1 MNFTEY
7 ALKNRALVYFF
18 VFVLVV
24 GGVYSFFTMS
34 KLEDPAITVKQAMI
48 VTAYPGASAYQV
60 ELEVTDVLEKSI
72 RAMGDL
78 DHIESRSMDDVSEIL
93 VELSSTV
100 PLSEL
105 QQNWDILRRKVANV
119 QSQLPAGAQPS
130 MVLDDFGDVY
140 GMFYAMTS
148 DGFGYQ
154 KMSDYADLVRRT
166 MLDIDGVSSV
176 DIYGERSSCI
186 NIEFQEAKMANL
198 GVHPA
203 EIILTLKGQNATVY
217 SGYYNSGEKRVRIG
231 VDGDFQ
237 NLGSIRDLLIKGHEG
252 DHIRLGDVADVTKGY
267 VEPQRQGL
275 VYDTLPAI
283 SISIAMQKG
292 GNIIQLGKKIDDKLA
307 ELKETVIPAGIDFQK
322 VFFQPARVQ
331 SAINVFMVNLIES
344 VAIVILVV
352 MLAMGFR
359 SGYIIGIGLIVVVL
373 GSFVVLHMMHGTL
386 QRVSLASFIV
396 AMGMLVDN
404 AIVITDGIM
413 VDLKRGIPKPAALI
427 NITKKTAWALLGA
440 TTIGILTFLPIFLSP
455 DTTGE
460 YVRDLFIGLAVSL
473 WLSWV
478 LALAYVPIQAD
489 RAFKS
494 KVVSPTGNSEE
505 SNPFNGRIY
514 QGFQKVLRFAIFY
527 RWGLLTVIVALLLVS
542 VWGFRFIK
550 QGFFPDLSYNQLYIE
565 YKMPYGTNPETVKSD
580 LASME
585 RYLMDRPEITSVTT
599 SLGGTPSRYNLVRTV
614 AEPAL
619 SYGELI
625 VDFTSPE
632 TLKDN
637 LSALQ
642 AYLSSH
648 YPQAYVRMKR
658 YNLMYMDFPIQFMI
672 SGPDPAVL
680 KDLCSQV
687 EEIMRTDSSVML
699 VTNNWGPETPAL
711 GVRYQQQI
719 ARDANLTRED
729 VGLAILAA
737 TDGLPIG
744 SYYEGE
750 HALPIYLKS
759 VDNQGERLQQINNVP
774 VWSMLPS
781 VNGMGMETV
790 KELMTGMI
798 SEDDI
803 LKRLTGSVPL
813 NQASSGVEMSWEVPV
828 VRRYNGQRSI
838 AAQCNNA
845 PGYTTTAARN
855 SLLPKIEAIQMP
867 PGYTTAWQGE
877 YLASTQSQ
885 SYLFKNVPIAIV
897 LVLAILIALFKDFKK
912 PLMIL
917 LCLPL
922 AITGVVAGMLLA
934 GKEFGFVAIVGALGL
949 VGMMIKNGVVLV
961 DEVDVQIRS
970 GKDSFLALLDASTS
984 RLRPVFLA
992 AMTTI
997 LGMIPLVND
1006 DMFGALAVTIMGGL
1020 FIGTIVTLVILPVL
1034 YSLFFHIRHPE
1045 KNKDLLPVKVEE
1057 SSTDVVVADK

>member
-18 VFVLVV
+18 VLVLTI

-34 KLEDPAITVKQAMI
+34 KLEDPAITVKQAMV
-48 VTAYPGASAYQV
+48 VTAFPGASAWQV
-60 ELEVTDVLEKSI
+60 EMEVSDVLEKSI
-72 RAMGDL
+72 RSMGDL
-78 DHIESRSMDDVSEIL
+78 DHVESRSMDDVSEIL

-100 PLSEL
+100 PLDEL

-119 QSQLPAGAQPS
+119 QSQLPEGAQPS

-148 DGFGYQ
+148 DGFDYQ
-154 KMSDYADLVRRT
+154 KMMDYAQLVRRT
-166 MLDIDGVSSV
+166 VLDIDGVSGV
-176 DIYGERSSCI
+176 DIYGERQACV
-186 NIEFQEAKMANL
+186 NIDIQESKMANL

-203 EIILTLKGQNATVY
+203 EIVLTLRGQNATVY
-217 SGYYNSGEKRVRIG
+217 SGYYNSGVKRVRVG
-231 VDGDFQ
+231 VDGSF
-237 NLGSIRDLLIKGHEG
+237 NSIEDISSLLIRGHEQ
-252 DHIRLGDVADVTKGY
+252 DHIRLGDIADISKGY
-267 VEPQRQGL
+267 VEPQREGL
-275 VYDTLPAI
+275 IYDSIPAI
-283 SISIAMQKG
+283 AISIAMQKG
-292 GNIIQLGKKIDDKLA
+292 GNIIQLGKTIDQKLA
-307 ELKETVIPAGIDFQK
+307 ELKETIIPAGINFEE
-322 VFFQPARVQ
+322 VFFQPARVK
-331 SAINVFMVNLIES
+331 SAINVFMINLIES
-344 VAIVILVV
+344 VLIVIIIV

-359 SGYIIGIGLIVVVL
+359 SGYIIGIGLVVVVL
-373 GSFVVLHMMHGTL
+373 GSFVILHMMHGTL

-413 VDLKRGIPKPAALI
+413 VDLKRGIPKPAALV

-440 TTIGILTFLPIFLSP
+440 TTIGILTFLPIFMSP

-460 YVRDLFIGLAVSL
+460 YVRDLFIVLAVSL
-473 WLSWV
+473 WLSWI

-489 RAFKS
+489 RIFKV
-494 KVVSPTGNSEE
+494 KPVPQNADN
-505 SNPFNGRIY
+505 NPFNGRVY
-514 QGFQKVLRFAIFY
+514 RQFQRLLSSAIRY
-527 RWGLLTVIVALLLVS
+527 RWSWIIVILVLLVVS
-542 VWGFRFIK
+542 VWGARFIK

-565 YKMPYGTNPETVKSD
+565 YKMPYGTNPQAVKAD
-580 LASME
+580 LTAME
-585 RYLMDRPEITSVTT
+585 RYLISQPEITAVTI

-632 TLKDN
+632 TLKEK
-637 LSALQ
+637 LPELQ
-642 AYLSSH
+642 IYLSSH

-672 SGPDPAVL
+672 TGPDPAVL
-680 KDLCSQV
+680 KRLCSEV
-687 EEIMRTDSSVML
+687 EDIMRADSTAIL
-699 VTNNWGPETPAL
+699 VTNNWGPETPAMNVL
-711 GVRYQQQI
+711 YQQAI
-719 ARDANLTRED
+719 ARDVNLSRED
-729 VGLAILAA
+729 VGLALLAA
-737 TDGLPIG
+737 TDGLPVG

-750 HALPIYLKS
+750 HDLPIYLKS
-759 VDNQGERLQQINNVP
+759 VDGRGERPERLSNVP
-774 VWSMLPS
+774 VWSMVPS
-781 VNGMGMETV
+781 TNGIGMETV
-790 KELMTGMI
+790 KELMAGMV
-798 SEDDI
+798 SSDEI
-803 LKRLTGSVPL
+803 LRRLTGSVPL
-813 NQASSGVEMSWEVPV
+813 NQASSGIDVKWEVPV

-845 PGYTTTAARN
+845 PGYTTTAVRN
-855 SLLPKIEAIQMP
+855 SLLPKINAIP
-867 PGYTTAWQGE
+867 IPAGYKTEWQGE
-877 YLASTQSQ
+877 YLASTQSE
-885 SYLFKNVPIAIV
+885 SYLFKNVPIAVV
-897 LVLAILIALFKDFKK
+897 LVLAILIALFKDFRR

-961 DEVDVQIRS
+961 DEVDMQIRS
-970 GKDSFLALLDASTS
+970 GKEAFQALIDASTS

-1020 FIGTIVTLVILPVL
+1020 FIGTVVTLVFLPIL
-1034 YSLFFHIRHPE
+1034 YSLFFHIRFPHQ
-1045 KNKDLLPVKVEE
+1045 
-1057 SSTDVVVADK
+1057 DKKEASQIHLS

>member
-7 ALKNRALVYFF
+7 ALKNRSLVYFF
-18 VFVLVV
+18 VLVLVI
-24 GGVYSFFTMS
+24 GGIYSFFTMS
-34 KLEDPAITVKQAMI
+34 KLEDPAITVKQAMV
-48 VTAYPGASAYQV
+48 VTTYPGASAWQV
-60 ELEVTDVLEKSI
+60 ELQVTDVLEKSI
-72 RAMGDL
+72 RSMGDL
-78 DHIESRSMDDVSEIL
+78 DHVESRSMDDVSEIL

-100 PLSEL
+100 PLADL
-105 QQNWDILRRKVANV
+105 QQSWDILRRKVANV
-119 QSQLPAGAQPS
+119 QSQLPAGAQAS
-130 MVLDDFGDVY
+130 LVLDDFGDVY

-148 DGFGYQ
+148 DGLGYQ
-154 KMSDYADLVRRT
+154 EMMDYAQLVRRT
-166 MLDIDGVSSV
+166 MLDVEGVSSV
-176 DIYGERSSCI
+176 DIYGERQSCI
-186 NIEFQEAKMANL
+186 NIEFLEDKMANL

-203 EIILTLKGQNATVY
+203 EVVLTLNGQNKTVY
-217 SGYYNSGEKRVRIG
+217 SGYYNSGEKRVRVD
-231 VDGDFQ
+231 VDGNFE
-237 NLGSIRDLLIKGHEG
+237 NINSIRDLLIKGHEG
-252 DHIRLGDVADVTKGY
+252 DEIRLGDVASISKGY
-267 VEPQRQGL
+267 VQPERQGL
-275 VYDTLPAI
+275 LYDTLPAI
-283 SISIAMQKG
+283 AISIAMETG
-292 GNIIQLGKKIDDKLA
+292 GNIIQLGKVIDKKIDD
-307 ELKETVIPAGIDFQK
+307 LKQTVIPAGIDFKK

-344 VAIVILVV
+344 VLIVILVV

-359 SGYIIGIGLIVVVL
+359 SGYIIGIGLVVVVL
-373 GSFVVLHMMHGTL
+373 GSFVVLYMMHGTL

-427 NITKKTAWALLGA
+427 NITKKTAWPLLGA

-460 YVRDLFIGLAVSL
+460 YVRDLFIVLAVSL
-473 WLSWV
+473 WLSWI

-489 RAFKS
+489 RSFKQQPAS
-494 KVVSPTGNSEE
+494 AGAEKDPFSGKIYQRFRSVLTFSVYHRWGVVIAVVAMLVVS
-505 SNPFNGRIY
+505 
-514 QGFQKVLRFAIFY
+514 VFA
-527 RWGLLTVIVALLLVS
+527 
-542 VWGFRFIK
+542 FRFIR

-565 YKMPYGTNPETVKSD
+565 YKMPYGTNPESVKSD

-585 RYLMDRPEITSVTT
+585 RYLTGLPEITAVTT

-614 AEPAL
+614 AEPDL

-625 VDFTSPE
+625 VDFTSPDVLVE
-632 TLKDN
+632 KLDSIQK
-637 LSALQ
+637 
-642 AYLSSH
+642 YLSEN

-658 YNLMYMDFPIQFMI
+658 YNLMYMNFPIQFMI

-680 KDLCSQV
+680 KDLCGRV
-687 EEIMRTDSSVML
+687 EDIMRADSTVIL

-711 GVRYQQQI
+711 SVDYHQPI
-719 ARDANLTRED
+719 ARVAGLSRED
-729 VGLAILAA
+729 VGLALLAA
-737 TDGLPIG
+737 TDGLPVG
-744 SYYEGE
+744 TYYEGD
-750 HALPIYLKS
+750 HPMPIYIKS
-759 VDNQGERLQQINNVP
+759 VDKQGKRPGKIDNVQ
-774 VWSMLPS
+774 VWSMAPS
-781 VNGMGMETV
+781 TNALNMETV
-790 KELMTGMI
+790 KELMSGMI
-798 SEDDI
+798 SEDDV
-803 LKRLTGSVPL
+803 LKDLVGSTPL
-813 NQASSGVEMSWEVPV
+813 NQATNGINMNWETPV

-845 PGYTTTAARN
+845 PGYTTTESRN
-855 SLLPKIEAIQMP
+855 SLLAKIDTIQMP

-922 AITGVVAGMLLA
+922 AITGVVGGMLIA

-961 DEVDVQIRS
+961 DEVDIQIRS
-970 GKDSFLALLDASTS
+970 GKDPFQALLDASAS

-1020 FIGTIVTLVILPVL
+1020 FIGTIITLVVLPVL
-1034 YSLFFHIRHPE
+1034 YSLFFRIIHPDREKKHQIHI
-1045 KNKDLLPVKVEE
+1045 KL
-1057 SSTDVVVADK
+1057 S

>member
-1 MNFTEY
+1 MMNLTEY
-7 ALKNRALVYFF
+7 ALKNRAFVYFF
-18 VFVLVV
+18 VVVLVV
-24 GGVYSFFTMS
+24 GGIYSFFTMS
-34 KLEDPAITVKQAMI
+34 KLEDPAITVKEAMV
-48 VTAYPGASAYQV
+48 VTAFPGASAWQV

-72 RAMGDL
+72 RSMGDL
-78 DHIESRSMDDVSEIL
+78 DHVESRSMDDVSEIL
-93 VELSSTV
+93 VTLNSTV
-100 PLSEL
+100 PLAEL

-119 QSQLPAGAQPS
+119 QAELPAGAEGS

-154 KMSDYADLVRRT
+154 RMMDYAQLVRRT
-166 MLDIDGVSSV
+166 VLDIDGVSSV
-176 DIYGERSSCI
+176 DIYGEQQSCI
-186 NIEFQEAKMANL
+186 NIDIQEGKMANL

-217 SGYYNSGEKRVRIG
+217 SGYYNSGEKRVR
-231 VDGDFQ
+231 VDID
-237 NLGSIRDLLIKGHEG
+237 GSFNEVEDIRNLLIRGHEE
-252 DHIRLGDVADVTKGY
+252 DQIRLGDVATIHKGY
-267 VEPQRQGL
+267 VEPEREGVL
-275 VYDTLPAI
+275 YDTLPAI
-283 SISIAMQKG
+283 AVSIAMEKG
-292 GNIIQLGKKIDDKLA
+292 GNIIQLGKVIDEKLN
-307 ELKETVIPAGIDFQK
+307 ELKQTVIPAGINFEK
-322 VFFQPARVQ
+322 VFFQPTRVK
-331 SAINVFMVNLIES
+331 SAINVFMINLIES
-344 VAIVILVV
+344 VLIVILVV
-352 MLAMGFR
+352 MLGMGFR
-359 SGYIIGIGLIVVVL
+359 SGYIIGIGLVVVVL
-373 GSFVVLHMMHGTL
+373 GSFVVLHLMDGTL

-413 VDLKRGIPKPAALI
+413 VDLKRGVPKSAALV
-427 NITKKTAWALLGA
+427 NITKKTALPLLGA

-460 YVRDLFIGLAVSL
+460 YVRDLFIVLAVSL

-489 RAFKS
+489 RAFKEQVENQS
-494 KVVSPTGNSEE
+494 KEDH
-505 SNPFNGRIY
+505 PFGGRIY
-514 QGFQKVLRFAIFY
+514 RKYQDVLKFSIHY
-527 RWGLLTVIVALLLVS
+527 RWGLVVGVVVLLAVS
-542 VWGFRFIK
+542 VYGYRFIR

-565 YKMPYGTNPETVKSD
+565 YKMPFGTNPAFVKAD

-585 RYLMDRPEITSVTT
+585 KYLMSRPEVTAVTT

-614 AEPAL
+614 AEPSL

-632 TLKDN
+632 TLKDQ
-637 LSALQ
+637 LPELQ
-642 AYLSSH
+642 AYLSAH

-680 KDLCSQV
+680 KTLCSQV
-687 EEIMRTDSSVML
+687 EDVMRADSTVIL
-699 VTNNWGPETPAL
+699 VTNNWGPETPAME
-711 GVRYQQQI
+711 VQYCQQI
-719 ARDANLTRED
+719 ARDVNLTRED
-729 VGLAILAA
+729 VGLALLAA

-744 SYYEGE
+744 AYYEGE
-750 HALPIYLKS
+750 HALPIYLRS
-759 VDNQGERLQQINNVP
+759 VNNQGTRLEQINNVP
-774 VWSMLPS
+774 VWSMVPS
-781 VNGMGMETV
+781 TNGMNMETV

-798 SEDDI
+798 GQEQL

-813 NQASSGVEMSWEVPV
+813 NQASTGVDMLWEVPV

-838 AAQCNNA
+838 AVQCNNA
-845 PGYTTTAARN
+845 PGYTTTAVRN
-855 SLLPKIEAIQMP
+855 SLLPKINSIQIP
-867 PGYTTAWQGE
+867 PGYITEWQGE
-877 YLASTQSQ
+877 YLASTESQ
-885 SYLFKNVPIAIV
+885 SYLFKNVPIALV
-897 LVLAILIALFKDFKK
+897 LVLAILIALFRDFRK

-922 AITGVVAGMLLA
+922 AITGVVGGMLLA
-934 GKEFGFVAIVGALGL
+934 DKEFGFVAIVGALGL

-961 DEVDVQIRS
+961 DEVDIQIRS

-992 AMTTI
+992 SMTTI

-1020 FIGTIVTLVILPVL
+1020 FIGTIITLIVLPVL
-1034 YSLFFHIRHPE
+1034 YSLFFHIRRRE
-1045 KNKDLLPVKVEE
+1045 GEVSGMIKND
-1057 SSTDVVVADK
+1057 

>member
-18 VFVLVV
+18 VLVLTI

-34 KLEDPAITVKQAMI
+34 KLEDPAITVKQAMV
-48 VTAYPGASAYQV
+48 VTAFPGASAWQV
-60 ELEVTDVLEKSI
+60 EMEVSDVLEKSI
-72 RAMGDL
+72 RSMGDL
-78 DHIESRSMDDVSEIL
+78 DHVESRSMDDVSEIL

-100 PLSEL
+100 PLDEL

-119 QSQLPAGAQPS
+119 QSQLPEGAQPS

-148 DGFGYQ
+148 DGFDYQ
-154 KMSDYADLVRRT
+154 KMMDYAQLVRRT
-166 MLDIDGVSSV
+166 VLDIDGVSGV
-176 DIYGERSSCI
+176 DIYGERQACV
-186 NIEFQEAKMANL
+186 NIDIQESKMANL

-203 EIILTLKGQNATVY
+203 EIVLTLRGQNATVY
-217 SGYYNSGEKRVRIG
+217 SGYYNSGVKRVRVG
-231 VDGDFQ
+231 VDGSF
-237 NLGSIRDLLIKGHEG
+237 NSIEDISSLLIRGHEQ
-252 DHIRLGDVADVTKGY
+252 DHVRLGDIADISKGY
-267 VEPQRQGL
+267 VEPQREGL
-275 VYDTLPAI
+275 IYDSIPAI
-283 SISIAMQKG
+283 AISIAMQKG
-292 GNIIQLGKKIDDKLA
+292 GNIIQLGKTIDQKLA
-307 ELKETVIPAGIDFQK
+307 ELKETIIPAGINFEK
-322 VFFQPARVQ
+322 VFFQPARVK
-331 SAINVFMVNLIES
+331 SAINVFMINLIES
-344 VAIVILVV
+344 VLIVIIIV

-359 SGYIIGIGLIVVVL
+359 SGYIIGIGLVVVVL
-373 GSFVVLHMMHGTL
+373 GSFVILHMMHGTL

-413 VDLKRGIPKPAALI
+413 VDLKRGIPKPAALV

-440 TTIGILTFLPIFLSP
+440 TTIGILTFLPIFMSP

-460 YVRDLFIGLAVSL
+460 YVRDLFIVLAVSL
-473 WLSWV
+473 WLSWI

-489 RAFKS
+489 RIFKV
-494 KVVSPTGNSEE
+494 KPVPQNADN
-505 SNPFNGRIY
+505 NPFNGRVY
-514 QGFQKVLRFAIFY
+514 RQFQRLLSSAIRY
-527 RWGLLTVIVALLLVS
+527 RWSWIIVILVLLVVS
-542 VWGFRFIK
+542 VWGARFIK

-565 YKMPYGTNPETVKSD
+565 YKMPYGTNPQAVKAD
-580 LASME
+580 LTAME
-585 RYLMDRPEITSVTT
+585 RYLISQPEITAVTI

-632 TLKDN
+632 TLKEK
-637 LSALQ
+637 LPELQ
-642 AYLSSH
+642 IYLSSH

-672 SGPDPAVL
+672 TGPDPAVL
-680 KDLCSQV
+680 KRLCSEV
-687 EEIMRTDSSVML
+687 EDIMRADSTAIL
-699 VTNNWGPETPAL
+699 VTNNWGPETPAMNVL
-711 GVRYQQQI
+711 YQQAI
-719 ARDANLTRED
+719 ARDVNLSRED
-729 VGLAILAA
+729 VGLALLAA
-737 TDGLPIG
+737 TDGLPVG

-750 HALPIYLKS
+750 HDLPIYLKS
-759 VDNQGERLQQINNVP
+759 VDGRGERPERLSNVP
-774 VWSMLPS
+774 VWSMVPS
-781 VNGMGMETV
+781 TNGIGMETV
-790 KELMTGMI
+790 KELMAGMV
-798 SEDDI
+798 SSDEI
-803 LKRLTGSVPL
+803 LRRLTGSVPL
-813 NQASSGVEMSWEVPV
+813 NQASSGIDVKWEVPV

-845 PGYTTTAARN
+845 PGYTTTAVRN
-855 SLLPKIEAIQMP
+855 SLLPKINAIP
-867 PGYTTAWQGE
+867 IPAGYKTEWQGE
-877 YLASTQSQ
+877 YLASTQSE
-885 SYLFKNVPIAIV
+885 SYLFKNVPIAVV
-897 LVLAILIALFKDFKK
+897 LVLAILIALFKDFRR

-961 DEVDVQIRS
+961 DEVDMQIRS
-970 GKDSFLALLDASTS
+970 GKEAFQALIDASTS

-1020 FIGTIVTLVILPVL
+1020 FIGTVVTLVFLPIL
-1034 YSLFFHIRHPE
+1034 YSLFFHIRFPHQ
-1045 KNKDLLPVKVEE
+1045 
-1057 SSTDVVVADK
+1057 DKKEASQIHLS

>member
-18 VFVLVV
+18 VCVLVI
-24 GGVYSFFTMS
+24 GGIYSFFTMS

-48 VTAYPGASAYQV
+48 ITAFPGASAYQV

-72 RAMGDL
+72 RTMGDL

-93 VELSSTV
+93 VEIGSTV
-100 PLSEL
+100 PLNEL

-119 QSQLPAGAQPS
+119 QAQLPAGAQAS
-130 MVLDDFGDVY
+130 IVMDDFGDVY

-154 KMSDYADLVRRT
+154 KMSDYAELVRRT
-166 MLDIDGVSSV
+166 VLDIDGVSSV
-176 DIYGERSSCI
+176 DIYGERQSCI
-186 NIEFQEAKMANL
+186 DIEIQEGKMANL

-203 EIILTLKGQNATVY
+203 EIILTLEGQNATVY
-217 SGYYNSGEKRVRIG
+217 SGYYNSGEKRVRVGIN
-231 VDGDFQ
+231 GDFK
-237 NLGSIRDLLIKGHEG
+237 GIGDIRNLLIKGHE
-252 DHIRLGDVADVTKGY
+252 DDNIRLGDVADITKGY
-267 VEPQRQGL
+267 VEPQREGL

-283 SISIAMQKG
+283 AISIAMEKG
-292 GNIIQLGKKIDDKLA
+292 GNIIQLGKKIDSKLA
-307 ELKETVIPAGIDFQK
+307 ELKESVIPAGIEFQK
-322 VFFQPARVQ
+322 VFFQPARVK
-331 SAINVFMVNLIES
+331 SAINVFMINLIES
-344 VAIVILVV
+344 VAIVIIVV

-373 GSFVVLHMMHGTL
+373 GSFVILHMMHGTL

-440 TTIGILTFLPIFLSP
+440 TTIGILTFLPIFMSP

-460 YVRDLFIGLAVSL
+460 YVRDLFIVLAVSL

-489 RAFKS
+489 RAFKQKPQAAGS
-494 KVVSPTGNSEE
+494 GEQA
-505 SNPFNGRIY
+505 NPFNGRVY
-514 QGFQKVLRFAIFY
+514 RDFQSVLKFAVFY
-527 RWGLLTVIVALLLVS
+527 RWGLLIATVILLAVS

-565 YKMPYGTNPETVKSD
+565 YKMPYGTNPEAVKSN

-585 RYLMDRPEITSVTT
+585 RYLMSRPEITSVTT

-614 AEPAL
+614 AEPSL

-632 TLKDN
+632 TLKDK
-637 LSALQ
+637 LPELQ

-658 YNLMYMDFPIQFMI
+658 YNLMYMDFPVQFMI

-680 KDLCSQV
+680 KQLCSQV
-687 EEIMRTDSSVML
+687 EEIMREDSTTML
-699 VTNNWGPETPAL
+699 VTNDWGTETPAL
-711 GVRYQQQI
+711 DVRYQQAI

-729 VGLAILAA
+729 VGLAVLAA

-759 VDNQGERLQQINNVP
+759 VNDQGERPEQINNIP

-781 VNGMGMETV
+781 TNGLGMNTV

-803 LKRLTGSVPL
+803 LKRLVGSTPL
-813 NQASSGVEMSWEVPV
+813 SQASTGVDMGWEVPV

-838 AAQCNNA
+838 SAQCNNA
-845 PGYTTTAARN
+845 PGYTTAAVRN
-855 SLLPKIEAIQMP
+855 SLLPKIDSIQLP
-867 PGYTTAWQGE
+867 PGYSTAWQGE

-885 SYLFKNVPIAIV
+885 YYLFKNVPIAIV
-897 LVLAILIALFKDFKK
+897 LILAILIALFKDFRK

-922 AITGVVAGMLLA
+922 AIMGVVAGMLLA

-961 DEVDVQIRS
+961 DEVDIQIRS
-970 GKDSFLALLDASTS
+970 GKDPFLALLDASTS

-1020 FIGTIVTLVILPVL
+1020 FIGTIITLVILPVL

-1045 KNKDLLPVKVEE
+1045 QDKKKNIRINW
-1057 SSTDVVVADK
+1057 S

>member
-18 VFVLVV
+18 VAVLVI
-24 GGVYSFFTMS
+24 GGIYSFFTMS

-48 VTAYPGASAYQV
+48 VTAFPGASAYQV

-72 RAMGDL
+72 RTMGDL
-78 DHIESRSMDDVSEIL
+78 DHVESRSMDDVSEIL

-100 PLSEL
+100 PLAEL
-105 QQNWDILRRKVANV
+105 QENWDILRRKVSDV
-119 QSQLPAGAQPS
+119 QAQLPAGAQSS
-130 MVLDDFGDVY
+130 MVFDDFGDVY

-148 DGFGYQ
+148 DGLGYQ
-154 KMSDYADLVRRT
+154 EMSDYAELVRRT
-166 MLDIDGVSSV
+166 VLDIDGVSSV
-176 DIYGERSSCI
+176 DIYGERPSCI
-186 NIEFQEAKMANL
+186 DIEIQEGKMANL

-231 VDGDFQ
+231 VNGDFQ
-237 NLGSIRDLLIKGHEG
+237 GIEDIRNLLIKGHED
-252 DHIRLGDVADVTKGY
+252 DHIRLGDVARITKGY
-267 VEPQRQGL
+267 VTPQRQGL
-275 VYDTLPAI
+275 AYDTLPAI
-283 SISIAMQKG
+283 AISIAMKEG
-292 GNIIQLGKKIDDKLA
+292 GNIIQLGKKIDNKLA
-307 ELKETVIPAGIDFQK
+307 ELKESVIPAGIEFQK
-322 VFFQPARVQ
+322 VFFQPARVR
-331 SAINVFMVNLIES
+331 SAINVFMVNLLES

-413 VDLKRGIPKPAALI
+413 VDIKRGIPKPAALV
-427 NITKKTAWALLGA
+427 NITKKTAWPLLGA

-460 YVRDLFIGLAVSL
+460 YVRDLFIVLAVSL
-473 WLSWV
+473 WLSWL

-489 RAFKS
+489 RAFKQ
-494 KVVSPTGNSEE
+494 KVRETGDMQDV
-505 SNPFNGRIY
+505 NPFDGRIY
-514 QGFQKVLRFAIFY
+514 RGFRQVLTFAVFY
-527 RWGLLTVIVALLLVS
+527 RWAIMAVTVLLLLVS

-565 YKMPYGTNPETVKSD
+565 YKMPYGTNPQAVKND

-585 RYLMDRPEITSVTT
+585 RYLMSRPEITAVTT

-632 TLKDN
+632 TLKDK
-637 LSALQ
+637 LPELQ
-642 AYLSSH
+642 SYLSSH
-648 YPQAYVRMKR
+648 YPQAYVRIKR

-680 KDLCSQV
+680 KKLCGQV
-687 EEIMRTDSSVML
+687 EDIMWADSGVIL
-699 VTNNWGPETPAL
+699 VTNNWGTETPAL
-711 GVRYQQQI
+711 NVEYQQPM
-719 ARDANLTRED
+719 ARDVGLTRED
-729 VGLAILAA
+729 VGLALLAA
-737 TDGLPIG
+737 TDGLPV
-744 SYYEGE
+744 STYYEGE
-750 HALPIYLKS
+750 HPLPVYLKS
-759 VDNQGERLQQINNVP
+759 VDSRGERPGQVNNIP
-774 VWSMLPS
+774 VWSLLPS
-781 VNGMGMETV
+781 VNGIGMETV

-798 SEDDI
+798 SEDDL
-803 LKRLTGSVPL
+803 LKRLTGSIPL
-813 NQASSGVEMSWEVPV
+813 NQASTGVGVTWEVPV

-838 AAQCNNA
+838 AVQCNNA
-845 PGYTTTAARN
+845 PGFTTTAVRN
-855 SLLPKIEAIQMP
+855 SLLPKIDSIQLP
-867 PGYTTAWQGE
+867 PGYTSAWQGE

-885 SYLFKNVPIAIV
+885 SYLFKNVPLAIV
-897 LVLAILIALFKDFKK
+897 LVLAILIALFKDFRK

-961 DEVDVQIRS
+961 DEVDIQIRS
-970 GKDSFLALLDASTS
+970 GKDAFLALLDASAS

-1020 FIGTIVTLVILPVL
+1020 FIGTIVTLVFLPVL

-1045 KNKDLLPVKVEE
+1045 RDAK
-1057 SSTDVVVADK
+1057 

>member
-7 ALKNRALVYFF
+7 ALKNKALVYFF
-18 VFVLVV
+18 VAVLVI

-34 KLEDPAITVKQAMI
+34 KLEDPAITVKQAMV
-48 VTAYPGASAYQV
+48 VTAFPGASAWQV

-72 RAMGDL
+72 RSMGDL
-78 DHIESRSMDDVSEIL
+78 DHVESRSMNDVSYIL
-93 VELSSTV
+93 VELASTV
-100 PLSEL
+100 PPDDL
-105 QQNWDILRRKVANV
+105 QQYWDILRRKVANV
-119 QSQLPAGAQPS
+119 QPQLPSGAQPS

-154 KMSDYADLVRRT
+154 KMMDYAQLVRRT
-166 MLDIDGVSSV
+166 VLDIDGVSSV
-176 DIYGERSSCI
+176 DIYGERQACI
-186 NIEFQEAKMANL
+186 NIDIQEAKMANL

-203 EIILTLKGQNATVY
+203 EIILTLRGQNATVY
-217 SGYYNSGEKRVRIG
+217 SGYYNSGDKRVRVG
-231 VDGDFQ
+231 VDGSFGDIGDIS
-237 NLGSIRDLLIKGHEG
+237 NLLIRGHEE
-252 DHIRLGDVADVTKGY
+252 DHIRLGDVAQITKGY
-267 VEPQRQGL
+267 VEPQREGL
-275 VYDTLPAI
+275 IYDTLPAI
-283 SISIAMQKG
+283 AISIAMQKG
-292 GNIIQLGKKIDDKLA
+292 GNIIQLGKKIDQKLN
-307 ELKETVIPAGIDFQK
+307 ELKQTLVPAGINFEK
-322 VFFQPARVQ
+322 VFFQPTRVQ
-331 SAINVFMVNLIES
+331 SAISVFMVNLIES
-344 VAIVILVV
+344 VLIVIFVV
-352 MLAMGFR
+352 MLSMGFR
-359 SGYIIGIGLIVVVL
+359 SGYIIGIGLVVVVL
-373 GSFVVLHMMHGTL
+373 GSFVILHMMHGTL

-413 VDLKRGIPKPAALI
+413 VDLKRGIPKPAALV

-440 TTIGILTFLPIFLSP
+440 TTIGILTFLPIYMSP

-460 YVRDLFIGLAVSL
+460 YVRDLFIVLAVSL

-489 RAFKS
+489 RAFKP
-494 KVVSPTGNSEE
+494 KPVEPGE
-505 SNPFNGRIY
+505 SDNPFNGRIY
-514 QGFQKVLRFAIFY
+514 RKYQGLLKFSIYY
-527 RWGLLTVIVALLLVS
+527 RWVFIVATVILLLVS
-542 VWGFRFIK
+542 VYGYRFIQ

-565 YKMPYGTNPETVKSD
+565 YKMPFGTNPEAVKAD

-585 RYLMDRPEITSVTT
+585 KYLMSRSEITAVTT

-614 AEPAL
+614 AEPSL

-625 VDFTSPE
+625 VDFTSPSS
-632 TLKDN
+632 LKDN
-637 LSALQ
+637 LPELQ

-680 KDLCSQV
+680 KELCAQV
-687 EEIMRTDSSVML
+687 EDIMRADSTIML
-699 VTNNWGPETPAL
+699 VTNDWGPETPAM
-711 GVRYQQQI
+711 GVRYQQAI
-719 ARDANLTRED
+719 ARDVNLSRED
-729 VGLAILAA
+729 VGLAVLAA

-759 VDNQGERLQQINNVP
+759 VDALGERPARLNNVP
-774 VWSMLPS
+774 VWSMVPS
-781 VNGMGMETV
+781 TNGIGLSTV
-790 KELMTGMI
+790 RELMTGML
-798 SEDDI
+798 SEGQLLQQVI
-803 LKRLTGSVPL
+803 GSVPL
-813 NQASSGVEMSWEVPV
+813 NQASAGVDVGWEVPV

-838 AAQCNNA
+838 SAQCNNV
-845 PGYTTTAARN
+845 PEYTTTAARN
-855 SLLPKIEAIQMP
+855 SLLPKINAIQIP
-867 PGYTTAWQGE
+867 PGYKTEWQGE

-897 LVLAILIALFKDFKK
+897 IILAILIALFKDFKK

-934 GKEFGFVAIVGALGL
+934 DKEFGFVAIVGALGL

-961 DEVDVQIRS
+961 DEVDIQIRS
-970 GKDSFLALLDASTS
+970 GKDRFLALVDASTS

-1020 FIGTIVTLVILPVL
+1020 FIGTIITLIILPIL
-1034 YSLFFHIRHPE
+1034 YSLFFHIRHPKKE
-1045 KNKDLLPVKVEE
+1045 NKRAAQIHLG
-1057 SSTDVVVADK
+1057 

>member
-18 VFVLVV
+18 VLVLTI

-34 KLEDPAITVKQAMI
+34 KLEDPAITVKQAMV
-48 VTAYPGASAYQV
+48 VTAFPGASAWQV
-60 ELEVTDVLEKSI
+60 EMEVSDVLEKSI
-72 RAMGDL
+72 RSMGDL
-78 DHIESRSMDDVSEIL
+78 DHVESRSMDDVSEIL

-100 PLSEL
+100 PLDEL

-119 QSQLPAGAQPS
+119 QSQLPEGAQPS
-130 MVLDDFGDVY
+130 IVLDDFGDVY

-148 DGFGYQ
+148 DGFDYQ
-154 KMSDYADLVRRT
+154 KMMDYAQLVRRT
-166 MLDIDGVSSV
+166 VLDIDGVSGV
-176 DIYGERSSCI
+176 DIYGERQACV
-186 NIEFQEAKMANL
+186 NIDIQESKMANL

-203 EIILTLKGQNATVY
+203 EIVLTLRGQNATVY
-217 SGYYNSGEKRVRIG
+217 SGYYNSGVKRVRVG
-231 VDGDFQ
+231 VDGSF
-237 NLGSIRDLLIKGHEG
+237 NSIEDISSLLIRGHEQ
-252 DHIRLGDVADVTKGY
+252 DHIRLGDIADISKGY
-267 VEPQRQGL
+267 VEPQREGL
-275 VYDTLPAI
+275 IYDSIPAI
-283 SISIAMQKG
+283 AISIAMQKG
-292 GNIIQLGKKIDDKLA
+292 GNIIQLGKTIDQKLA
-307 ELKETVIPAGIDFQK
+307 ELKETIIPAGINFEK
-322 VFFQPARVQ
+322 VFFQPARVK
-331 SAINVFMVNLIES
+331 SAINVFMINLIES
-344 VAIVILVV
+344 VLIVIIIV

-359 SGYIIGIGLIVVVL
+359 SGYIIGIGLVVVVL
-373 GSFVVLHMMHGTL
+373 GSFVILHMMHGTL

-413 VDLKRGIPKPAALI
+413 VDLKRGIPKPAALV

-440 TTIGILTFLPIFLSP
+440 TTIGILTFLPIFMSP

-460 YVRDLFIGLAVSL
+460 YVRDLFIVLAVSL
-473 WLSWV
+473 WLSWI

-489 RAFKS
+489 RIFKV
-494 KVVSPTGNSEE
+494 KPVPQNADN
-505 SNPFNGRIY
+505 NPFNGRVY
-514 QGFQKVLRFAIFY
+514 RQFQRLLSSAIRY
-527 RWGLLTVIVALLLVS
+527 RWSWIIVILVLLVVS
-542 VWGFRFIK
+542 VWGARFIK

-565 YKMPYGTNPETVKSD
+565 YKMPYGTNPQAVKAD
-580 LASME
+580 LTAME
-585 RYLMDRPEITSVTT
+585 RYLISQPEITAVTI

-632 TLKDN
+632 TLKEK
-637 LSALQ
+637 LPELQ
-642 AYLSSH
+642 IYLSSH

-672 SGPDPAVL
+672 TGPDPAVL
-680 KDLCSQV
+680 KRLCSEV
-687 EEIMRTDSSVML
+687 EDIMRADSTAIL
-699 VTNNWGPETPAL
+699 VTNNWGPETPAMNVL
-711 GVRYQQQI
+711 YQQAI
-719 ARDANLTRED
+719 ARDVNLSRED
-729 VGLAILAA
+729 VGLALLAA
-737 TDGLPIG
+737 TDGLPVG

-750 HALPIYLKS
+750 HDLPIYLKS
-759 VDNQGERLQQINNVP
+759 VDGRGERPERLSNVP
-774 VWSMLPS
+774 VWSMVPS
-781 VNGMGMETV
+781 TNGIGMETV
-790 KELMTGMI
+790 KELMAGMV
-798 SEDDI
+798 SSDEI
-803 LKRLTGSVPL
+803 LRRLTGSVPL
-813 NQASSGVEMSWEVPV
+813 NQASSGIDVKWEVPV

-845 PGYTTTAARN
+845 PGYTTTAVRN
-855 SLLPKIEAIQMP
+855 SLLPKINAIP
-867 PGYTTAWQGE
+867 IPAGYKTEWQGE
-877 YLASTQSQ
+877 YLASTQSE
-885 SYLFKNVPIAIV
+885 SYLFKNVPIAVV
-897 LVLAILIALFKDFKK
+897 LVLAILIALFKDFRR

-961 DEVDVQIRS
+961 DEVDMQIRS
-970 GKDSFLALLDASTS
+970 GKEAFQALIDASTS

-1020 FIGTIVTLVILPVL
+1020 FIGTVVTLVFLPIL
-1034 YSLFFHIRHPE
+1034 YSLFFHIRFPHQ
-1045 KNKDLLPVKVEE
+1045 
-1057 SSTDVVVADK
+1057 DKKEASQIHLS

>member
-1 MNFTEY
+1 MSFTEY

-24 GGVYSFFTMS
+24 GGIYSFFTMS
-34 KLEDPAITVKQAMI
+34 KLEDPAVTVKQALVI
-48 VTAYPGASAYQV
+48 TAFPGASAWQV

-72 RAMGDL
+72 RSMGSL
-78 DHIESRSMDDVSEIL
+78 DHVESRSMDDASWIL
-93 VELSSTV
+93 VELGSTV
-100 PLSEL
+100 SIDEL
-105 QQNWDILRRKVANV
+105 QQEWDILRRKVANV
-119 QSQLPAGAQPS
+119 QGQLPEGAQPS
-130 MVLDDFGDVY
+130 IVMDDFGDVY

-154 KMSDYADLVRRT
+154 QMMDYAQLVRRT
-166 MLDIDGVSSV
+166 VLDIDGVSSV
-176 DIYGERSSCI
+176 DIYGERQECI
-186 NIEFQEAKMANL
+186 DIDIQEAKMANL

-203 EIILTLKGQNATVY
+203 ELILTLRGQNATVY
-217 SGYYNSGEKRVRIG
+217 SGYYNSGEKRVRVG
-231 VDGDFQ
+231 V
-237 NLGSIRDLLIKGHEG
+237 NGSFDCMEDIRNLLIRGHEE
-252 DHIRLGDVADVTKGY
+252 DDIRLGDIARITRGY
-267 VEPQRQGL
+267 VEPQREGL
-275 VYDTLPAI
+275 LYDTVPAI
-283 SISIAMQKG
+283 AISIAMKEG

-307 ELKETVIPAGIDFQK
+307 GLKESIIPAGISFEK
-322 VFFQPARVQ
+322 VFFQPARVKE
-331 SAINVFMVNLIES
+331 AIRVFMINLIES
-344 VAIVILVV
+344 VLIVIFVV

-359 SGYIIGIGLIVVVL
+359 NGYIIGAGLVIVVL
-373 GSFVVLHMMHGTL
+373 GSFLILHMMHGTL

-404 AIVITDGIM
+404 SIVIADGIQ
-413 VDLKRGIPKPAALI
+413 VDLRRGVPKPAALV
-427 NITKKTAWALLGA
+427 NITRKTAWALLGA

-460 YVRDLFIGLAVSL
+460 YVRDLFIVLAVSL

-489 RAFKS
+489 RIFKAR
-494 KVVSPTGNSEE
+494 KVRPGEE
-505 SNPFNGRIY
+505 EEPFSGRIY
-514 QGFQKVLRFAIFY
+514 RYFERTLESAVYY
-527 RWGLLTVIVALLLVS
+527 RWIWILVTVVLLVVS
-542 VWGFRFIK
+542 VLGSRFIR

-565 YKMPYGTNPETVKSD
+565 YKMPYGTNPEAVKAD

-585 RYLMDRPEITSVTT
+585 RYLMSRKEITAVTT

-632 TLKDN
+632 VLKDS
-637 LSALQ
+637 LPVLQ

-672 SGPDPAVL
+672 AGPDPAVL
-680 KDLCSQV
+680 KDLCRQV
-687 EEIMRTDSSVML
+687 EEIMRADSTVIL

-711 GVRYQQQI
+711 DVQYQQAI
-719 ARDANLTRED
+719 ARDVSLSRQD
-729 VGLAILAA
+729 VGLALLAA

-744 SYYEGE
+744 AYYEGE
-750 HALPIYLKS
+750 HDLPIYLKS
-759 VDNQGERLQQINNVP
+759 VNAWGKRPEQLADVP
-774 VWSMLPS
+774 VWSMVPS
-781 VNGMGMETV
+781 ANGLNLETV
-790 KELMTGMI
+790 REVMTGMV
-798 SEDDI
+798 SEDELLRRAI
-803 LKRLTGSVPL
+803 GSVPL
-813 NQASSGVEMSWEVPV
+813 NQASSGVDMKWTVPL

-845 PGYTTTAARN
+845 PGYTTTDVRN
-855 SLLPKIEAIQMP
+855 SLLPKIQAIP
-867 PGYTTAWQGE
+867 IPAGYTTAWQGE

-885 SYLFKNVPIAIV
+885 YYLFRNVPLAIV
-897 LVLAILIALFKDFKK
+897 LVLAILIALFRDFRR

-922 AITGVVAGMLLA
+922 AVIGVVAGMLLA
-934 GKEFGFVAIVGALGL
+934 DKEFGFVAIVGALGL

-961 DEVDVQIRS
+961 DEVDIQIRS
-970 GKDSFLALLDASTS
+970 GKDAFRALIDASTS

-1020 FIGTIVTLVILPVL
+1020 FIGTVITLIILPIL
-1034 YSLFFHIRHPE
+1034 YSLFFRIRHPRKE
-1045 KNKDLLPVKVEE
+1045 KPGPDLPAVYEPHEDLPA
-1057 SSTDVVVADK
+1057 VVPE

>member
-7 ALKNRALVYFF
+7 ALKNKALVYFF
-18 VFVLVV
+18 VVVLVL
-24 GGVYSFFTMS
+24 GGIYSFFTMS
-34 KLEDPAITVKQAMI
+34 KLEDPAVTVKQAMVI
-48 VTAYPGASAYQV
+48 TAFPGASSWQV

-72 RAMGDL
+72 RSMGNL
-78 DHIESRSMDDVSEIL
+78 DHVESRSMDDVSYIL
-93 VELSSTV
+93 VELGSTV
-100 PLSEL
+100 PPADL
-105 QQNWDILRRKVANV
+105 QQYWDILRRKVANV
-119 QSQLPAGAQPS
+119 QAQLPAGAQPS

-148 DGFGYQ
+148 EGFGYQ
-154 KMSDYADLVRRT
+154 KMIDYAQLVRRT
-166 MLDIDGVSSV
+166 VLDIDGVSSV
-176 DIYGERSSCI
+176 DIYGERQSCI
-186 NIEFQEAKMANL
+186 DIDIQEAKMANL

-217 SGYYNSGEKRVRIG
+217 SGYYNSGDKRVRVG
-231 VDGDFQ
+231 VDGSFNNIDD
-237 NLGSIRDLLIKGHEG
+237 IRNLLIRGHE
-252 DHIRLGDVADVTKGY
+252 DDQIRLGDVASISKGY
-267 VEPQRQGL
+267 VEPQREGL
-275 VYDTLPAI
+275 LYDTLPAI
-283 SISIAMQKG
+283 AISIAMKEG
-292 GNIIQLGKKIDDKLA
+292 GNIIQLGKVIDSKLE
-307 ELKETVIPAGIDFQK
+307 ELKQNVIPAGINFEK
-322 VFFQPARVQ
+322 VFFQPTRVQ
-331 SAINVFMVNLIES
+331 SAISVFMVNLIES
-344 VAIVILVV
+344 VLIVIVVV

-359 SGYIIGIGLIVVVL
+359 SGYIIGIGLVVVVL
-373 GSFVVLHMMHGTL
+373 GSILILHMMHGTL

-440 TTIGILTFLPIFLSP
+440 TTIGILTFLPIYMSP

-460 YVRDLFIGLAVSL
+460 YVRDLFIVLAVSL

-489 RAFKS
+489 RAFKA
-494 KVVSPTGNSEE
+494 KPVQPGIND
-505 SNPFNGRIY
+505 NPFNGRVYRKY
-514 QGFQKVLRFAIFY
+514 QSLLRFSIRN
-527 RWGLLTVIVALLLVS
+527 RWAFVIATVILLVVS
-542 VWGFRFIK
+542 VYSYRFIQ

-565 YKMPYGTNPETVKSD
+565 YKMPFGTNPETVKSD

-585 RYLMDRPEITSVTT
+585 KYLMNKPEVTMVTT

-614 AEPAL
+614 AEPSL

-625 VDFTSPE
+625 VDFTSPKA
-632 TLKDN
+632 LKDS
-637 LSALQ
+637 LPVLQ

-658 YNLMYMDFPIQFMI
+658 YNLMYMDFPVQFMI

-687 EEIMRTDSSVML
+687 EELMRADSTAIL
-699 VTNNWGPETPAL
+699 VTNNWGPETPAFN
-711 GVRYQQQI
+711 VRYQQQI
-719 ARDANLTRED
+719 ARDVNLTRED
-729 VGLAILAA
+729 VGLALLAA

-759 VDNQGERLQQINNVP
+759 VNTQGERPGQLNNVP
-774 VWSMLPS
+774 VWSLVPS
-781 VNGMGMETV
+781 MNGLGLETV
-790 KELMTGMI
+790 KELMTGMV
-798 SEDDI
+798 SEDQ
-803 LKRLTGSVPL
+803 LLSRLSGSVPI
-813 NQASSGVEMSWEVPV
+813 NQASVGVDVQWEVPV

-845 PGYTTTAARN
+845 PGFTANQVRN
-855 SLLPKIEAIQMP
+855 SLLPKINAIQIP
-867 PGYTTAWQGE
+867 PGYKTEWQGE
-877 YLASTQSQ
+877 YLASTSSQ

-897 LVLAILIALFKDFKK
+897 IIIAILVALFKDFRK

-934 GKEFGFVAIVGALGL
+934 DKDFGFVAIVGALGL

-970 GKDSFLALLDASTS
+970 GKDRFLSLIDASTS

-1020 FIGTIVTLVILPVL
+1020 FIGTIITLVILPIL
-1034 YSLFFHIRHPE
+1034 YSLFFRIRQQE
-1045 KNKDLLPVKVEE
+1045 NSEEIAEVNPVQQDH
-1057 SSTDVVVADK
+1057 T

>member
-7 ALKNRALVYFF
+7 ALRNKALVYFF

-24 GGVYSFFTMS
+24 GGVYAFFTMS
-34 KLEDPAITVKQAMI
+34 KLEDPAITVKQAMV
-48 VTAYPGASAYQV
+48 VTAYPGASAWQV

-72 RAMGDL
+72 RSMGDL
-78 DHIESRSMDDVSEIL
+78 DHVESRSMNDVSYIL
-93 VELSSTV
+93 VELGSTV
-100 PLSEL
+100 PAAEL

-119 QSQLPAGAQPS
+119 QSQLPEGAQPS
-130 MVLDDFGDVY
+130 MVFDDFGDVY

-154 KMSDYADLVRRT
+154 EMMDYAQLVRRT
-166 MLDIDGVSSV
+166 VLDIDGVSSV
-176 DIYGERSSCI
+176 DIYGERQSCI
-186 NIEFQEAKMANL
+186 NIDIQEAKMANL

-217 SGYYNSGEKRVRIG
+217 SGYYDSGEKRVRVG
-231 VDGDFQ
+231 VDGDFNNIQ
-237 NLGSIRDLLIKGHEG
+237 DIRDLLIRGHEE
-252 DHIRLGDVADVTKGY
+252 DHIRLGDVAVVTKGY
-267 VEPQRQGL
+267 VEPQREGVL
-275 VYDTLPAI
+275 YDTLPAI
-283 SISIAMQKG
+283 AISIAMEKG
-292 GNIIQLGKKIDDKLA
+292 GNIIQLGKIVDRKLA
-307 ELKETVIPAGIDFQK
+307 ELKQTIIPAGIDFEK
-322 VFFQPARVQ
+322 VFFQPTRVQ
-331 SAINVFMVNLIES
+331 SAISVFMVNLIES
-344 VAIVILVV
+344 VLIVIVVV

-359 SGYIIGIGLIVVVL
+359 SGYIIGVGLVVVVL
-373 GSFVVLHMMHGTL
+373 GSFVILQMMHGTL

-413 VDLKRGIPKPAALI
+413 VDLKRGIPKPDALV

-440 TTIGILTFLPIFLSP
+440 TTIGILTFLPIFMSP

-460 YVRDLFIGLAVSL
+460 YVRDLFIVLAVSL

-489 RAFKS
+489 RAFRAQPVKS
-494 KVVSPTGNSEE
+494 GEE
-505 SNPFNGRIY
+505 SNPFDGRIY
-514 QGFQKVLRFAIFY
+514 RQYQRFLRFSVY
-527 RWGLLTVIVALLLVS
+527 HRWGFVVATVVLLLVS
-542 VWGFRFIK
+542 VYGYRFIR

-565 YKMPYGTNPETVKSD
+565 YQMPYGTNPETVKSD
-580 LASME
+580 LAAME
-585 RYLMDRPEITSVTT
+585 RYLMGRPEITAVTT

-632 TLKDN
+632 TLVDS
-637 LSALQ
+637 LPVLQ

-648 YPQAYVRMKR
+648 YPQAYVRIKR
-658 YNLMYMDFPIQFMI
+658 YNLMYMDFPVQFMI

-680 KDLCSQV
+680 KQLCAQV
-687 EEIMRTDSSVML
+687 EEIMKADSTAIL
-699 VTNNWGPETPAL
+699 VTNNWGPETPVMDVKYRQA
-711 GVRYQQQI
+711 I
-719 ARDANLTRED
+719 ARDAGLSRED
-729 VGLAILAA
+729 VGLALLAA
-737 TDGLPIG
+737 TDGLPVG
-744 SYYEGE
+744 SYYEGD

-759 VDNQGERLQQINNVP
+759 VNASGERPDQLGNVP
-774 VWSMLPS
+774 VWSLVPS
-781 VNGMGMETV
+781 VNGLGLETV
-790 KELMTGMI
+790 KELMTGMV
-798 SEDDI
+798 SEDQV
-803 LKRLTGSVPL
+803 LKQVIGSVPL
-813 NQASSGVEMSWEVPV
+813 NQASSGIGVGWEVPL

-838 AAQCNNA
+838 SAQCNNA
-845 PGYTTTAARN
+845 PGFTANEVRN
-855 SLLPKIEAIQMP
+855 SILPKINALQIP
-867 PGYTTAWQGE
+867 PGYKTEWQGE
-877 YLASTQSQ
+877 YLASTQSE

-897 LVLAILIALFKDFKK
+897 IILAILIALFKDFRK

-922 AITGVVAGMLLA
+922 AVTGVVAGMLLA
-934 GKEFGFVAIVGALGL
+934 NKEFGFVAIVGALGL

-970 GKDSFLALLDASTS
+970 GKDRFLALVDASTS

-997 LGMIPLVND
+997 LGMIPLIND
-1006 DMFGALAVTIMGGL
+1006 DMFGSLAVTIMGGL
-1020 FIGTIVTLVILPVL
+1020 FIGTVITLVILPIL
-1034 YSLFFHIRHPE
+1034 YSLFFHIPHPDRE
-1045 KNKDLLPVKVEE
+1045 KKAVPQSVEE
-1057 SSTDVVVADK
+1057 YGRQ

>member
-1 MNFTEY
+1 M
-7 ALKNRALVYFF
+7 VYFF

-24 GGVYSFFTMS
+24 GGVYAFFTMS
-34 KLEDPAITVKQAMI
+34 KLEDPAITVKQAMV
-48 VTAYPGASAYQV
+48 VTAYPGASAWQV

-72 RAMGDL
+72 RSMGDL
-78 DHIESRSMDDVSEIL
+78 DHVESRSMNDVSYIL
-93 VELSSTV
+93 VELGSTV
-100 PLSEL
+100 PAAEL

-119 QSQLPAGAQPS
+119 QSQLPEGAQPS
-130 MVLDDFGDVY
+130 MVFDDFGDVY

-154 KMSDYADLVRRT
+154 EMMDYAQLVRRT
-166 MLDIDGVSSV
+166 VLDIDGVSSV
-176 DIYGERSSCI
+176 DIYGERQSCI
-186 NIEFQEAKMANL
+186 NIDIQEAKMANL

-217 SGYYNSGEKRVRIG
+217 SGYYDSGEKRVRVG
-231 VDGDFQ
+231 VDGDFNNIQ
-237 NLGSIRDLLIKGHEG
+237 DIRDLLIRGHEE
-252 DHIRLGDVADVTKGY
+252 DHIRLGDVAVVTKGY
-267 VEPQRQGL
+267 VEPQREGVL
-275 VYDTLPAI
+275 YDTLPAI
-283 SISIAMQKG
+283 AISIAMEKG
-292 GNIIQLGKKIDDKLA
+292 GNIIQLGKIVDRKLA
-307 ELKETVIPAGIDFQK
+307 ELKQTIIPAGIDFEK

-331 SAINVFMVNLIES
+331 SAISVFMVNLIES
-344 VAIVILVV
+344 VLIVIVVV

-359 SGYIIGIGLIVVVL
+359 SGYIIGVGLVVVVL
-373 GSFVVLHMMHGTL
+373 GSFVILQMMHGTL

-413 VDLKRGIPKPAALI
+413 VDLKRGIPKPDALV

-440 TTIGILTFLPIFLSP
+440 TTIGILTFLPIFMSP

-460 YVRDLFIGLAVSL
+460 YVRDLFIVLAVSL

-489 RAFKS
+489 RAFQAQPVKS
-494 KVVSPTGNSEE
+494 GEE
-505 SNPFNGRIY
+505 SNPFDGRIY
-514 QGFQKVLRFAIFY
+514 RQYQRFLKFSVY
-527 RWGLLTVIVALLLVS
+527 HRWGFVVATVVLLLVS
-542 VWGFRFIK
+542 VYGYRFIR

-565 YKMPYGTNPETVKSD
+565 YQMPYGTNPETVKSD
-580 LASME
+580 LAAME
-585 RYLMDRPEITSVTT
+585 RYLMGRPEITAVTT

-632 TLKDN
+632 TLVDS
-637 LSALQ
+637 LPVLQ

-648 YPQAYVRMKR
+648 YPQAYVRIKR
-658 YNLMYMDFPIQFMI
+658 YNLMYMDFPVQFMI

-680 KDLCSQV
+680 KQLCAQV
-687 EEIMRTDSSVML
+687 EEIMKADSTAIL
-699 VTNNWGPETPAL
+699 VTNNWGPETPVMDVKYRQA
-711 GVRYQQQI
+711 I
-719 ARDANLTRED
+719 ARDAGLSRED
-729 VGLAILAA
+729 VGLALLAA
-737 TDGLPIG
+737 TDGLPVG
-744 SYYEGE
+744 SYYEGD

-759 VDNQGERLQQINNVP
+759 VNASGERPDQLGNVP
-774 VWSMLPS
+774 VWSLVPS
-781 VNGMGMETV
+781 VNGLGLETV
-790 KELMTGMI
+790 KELMTGMV
-798 SEDDI
+798 SEDQV
-803 LKRLTGSVPL
+803 LKQVIGSVPL
-813 NQASSGVEMSWEVPV
+813 NQASSGIGVGWEVPL

-838 AAQCNNA
+838 SAQCNNA
-845 PGYTTTAARN
+845 PGFTANEVRN
-855 SLLPKIEAIQMP
+855 SILPKINALQIP
-867 PGYTTAWQGE
+867 PGYKTEWQGE
-877 YLASTQSQ
+877 YLASTQSE

-897 LVLAILIALFKDFKK
+897 IILAILIALFKDFRK

-922 AITGVVAGMLLA
+922 AVTGVVAGMLLA
-934 GKEFGFVAIVGALGL
+934 NKEFGFVAIVGALGL

-970 GKDSFLALLDASTS
+970 GKDRFLALVDASTS

-997 LGMIPLVND
+997 LGMIPLIND
-1006 DMFGALAVTIMGGL
+1006 DMFGSLAVTIMGGL
-1020 FIGTIVTLVILPVL
+1020 FIGTVITLVILPIL
-1034 YSLFFHIRHPE
+1034 YSLFFHIPHPDRE
-1045 KNKDLLPVKVEE
+1045 KKAVPQSVEE
-1057 SSTDVVVADK
+1057 YGRQ

>member
-1 MNFTEY
+1 MSFTEF

-24 GGVYSFFTMS
+24 GGIYSFFTMS
-34 KLEDPAITVKQAMI
+34 KLEDPAITVKQAMV

-60 ELEVTDVLEKSI
+60 ELEVTNVLEKSI
-72 RAMGDL
+72 RSMGNL
-78 DHIESRSMDDVSEIL
+78 DHVESRSMDDVSEIL

-100 PLSEL
+100 PLSDL
-105 QQNWDILRRKVANV
+105 QQSWDILRRKVANV
-119 QSQLPAGAQPS
+119 QGQLPEGAQPS

-148 DGFGYQ
+148 QGFGYQ
-154 KMSDYADLVRRT
+154 KMMDYAQLVRRT
-166 MLDIDGVSSV
+166 VLDIDGVSGV
-176 DIYGERSSCI
+176 DIYGEHQACI
-186 NIEFQEAKMANL
+186 DIGILESKMANL

-217 SGYYNSGEKRVRIG
+217 SGYYDSGEKRVRIG
-231 VDGDFQ
+231 VDGSFQ
-237 NLGSIRDLLIKGHEG
+237 GIEDIRNLLILGHE
-252 DHIRLGDVADVTKGY
+252 DDLIRLGDVANITKGY
-267 VEPQRQGL
+267 VQPQREGL
-275 VYDTLPAI
+275 LYDTLPAI
-283 SISIAMQKG
+283 AISIAMQKG
-292 GNIIQLGKKIDDKLA
+292 GNIIQLGKVIDQKLE
-307 ELKETVIPAGIDFQK
+307 ELKQTIIPAGINFQK
-322 VFFQPARVQ
+322 VFFQPTRVK
-331 SAINVFMVNLIES
+331 SAINVFMINLIES
-344 VAIVILVV
+344 VLIVILVV
-352 MLAMGFR
+352 MLFMGFR
-359 SGYIIGIGLIVVVL
+359 SGYIIGIGLVVVVL
-373 GSFVVLHMMHGTL
+373 GSFVILHMMHGTL

-413 VDLKRGIPKPAALI
+413 VDLKRGMPKPQALT
-427 NITKKTAWALLGA
+427 NIAKKTSWALLGA

-460 YVRDLFIGLAVSL
+460 YVRDLFIVLAVSL
-473 WLSWV
+473 WLSWI

-489 RAFKS
+489 RAFKVQL
-494 KVVSPTGNSEE
+494 KPQDGKDDT
-505 SNPFNGRIY
+505 PFKGRMY
-514 QGFQKVLRFAIFY
+514 DWYRSVLRY
-527 RWGLLTVIVALLLVS
+527 SLYHRWGLIIATVVLLVVS
-542 VWGFRFIK
+542 VWGFGFIR

-565 YKMPYGTNPETVKSD
+565 YKMPFGTNPETVKAD
-580 LASME
+580 LATME
-585 RYLMDRPEITSVTT
+585 RYLMSRPEITAVTT

-614 AEPAL
+614 AEPSL

-632 TLKDN
+632 TLKDS
-637 LSALQ
+637 LPVLQ

-680 KDLCSQV
+680 KRLCNQV
-687 EEIMRTDSSVML
+687 EDIMRADSTAIL

-711 GVRYQQQI
+711 DVLYRQQI

-729 VGLAILAA
+729 VGLALLAA
-737 TDGLPIG
+737 TDGLPVG

-750 HALPIYLKS
+750 HALPILLKS
-759 VDNQGERLQQINNVP
+759 VNNKGQRPDQIVNIP
-774 VWSMLPS
+774 VWSIVPS
-781 VNGMGMETV
+781 TTGIDMNLL
-790 KELMTGMI
+790 KEVATGMVT
-798 SEDDI
+798 EDDL
-803 LKRLTGSVPL
+803 LKRLVGSTPL
-813 NQASSGVEMSWEVPV
+813 NQASSGVDMKWEVPV

-845 PGYTTTAARN
+845 PGFTANAVRN
-855 SLLPKIEAIQMP
+855 SLLPKINAQLHLP

-877 YLASTQSQ
+877 YLASTQSE
-885 SYLFKNVPIAIV
+885 SYLFKNVPVAIV
-897 LVLAILIALFKDFKK
+897 LVLAILIALFGDFRR

-934 GKEFGFVAIVGALGL
+934 DKEFGFVAIVGALGL

-961 DEVDVQIRS
+961 DEVDIQIRS
-970 GKDSFLALLDASTS
+970 GKDRFLALVEASTS

-1020 FIGTIVTLVILPVL
+1020 FIGTVITLVILPVL
-1034 YSLFFHIRHPE
+1034 YALFLRIRSPRKEE
-1045 KNKDLLPVKVEE
+1045 KQRIEVDCF
-1057 SSTDVVVADK
+1057 